1 MTALPRLSAIAVAVS
16 LSMVAWAASAQTIDG
31 FTVVNADTG
40 ATVATATGN
49 AGGAVTLRGTQVPPR
64 INVRAN
70 ASGVGS
76 VVFTEAGTSRTE
88 NFVPYAFKG
97 DNGTKYNAWSPA
109 PGVYSITATPY
120 SAAGGTGT
128 AGRPVTLT
136 LTYDPITS
144 GTGLPTGPTTKISG
158 LKRLYASTTQDRN
171 TDPANAAD
179 GSVGTRWASGVVGK
193 AWLMMDLG
201 AAARIDRVEIDWE
214 TAWSSKY
221 TLEVSNDLTTWTP
234 VGAEQTNPKVL
245 DGVTPKPG
253 AAEYKDIVALN
264 LTKAYRYIRI
274 NSTERGWSAGDGSQ
288 YGVSAF
294 EFSVFGAGGKD
305 NPEPIPGPPEPT
317 GTTYVK
323 VWGDEFDSTATK
335 AKVDAAKWNYELGDG
350 CDRGI
355 CGWGNGER
363 QYYTDSLD
371 NVFMQNGLLNIQL
384 LKNNAGR
391 AYTSGRITT
400 QGKFQFTYGRVAG
413 RIKMNTTTSSSP
425 GAKDGPVG
433 VWGAFWML
441 GFDVNDPYIG
451 WPNSGE
457 QDILEN
463 IGYSWWHSAS
473 LHGPGYN
480 GGGSIGESYN
490 KVDSA
495 SGIGL
500 GQFPNFRSTDW
511 HVYAVEWEPSK
522 IMFKVDGKVY
532 RTILRSE
539 VEARGY
545 WVFNK
550 PNFLILNLAYDG
562 AYPAAYRN
570 NPVLYNGAKT
580 PDGLSADAE
589 NNFPHSMQVDWV
601 RVFQKK

>member
-1 MTALPRLSAIAVAVS
+1 MTALPRLSATTVAIS
-16 LSMVAWAASAQTIDG
+16 LSLVSWSAWAQSIQG
-31 FTVVNADTG
+31 FSVLNADTG
-40 ATVATATGN
+40 SVIQTTTGLN
-49 AGGAVTLRGTQVPPR
+49 TSVTLQGARLPPR
-64 INVRAN
+64 IAVRAN
-70 ASGVGS
+70 ATGVGS
-76 VVFTEAGTSRTE
+76 VLFTQGALRRTE
-88 NFVPYAFKG
+88 NFSPYALNG
-97 DNGTKYNAWSPA
+97 DTGSTYLPWAPASGTYT
-109 PGVYSITATPY
+109 VTATPY
-120 SAAGGTGT
+120 ASAGATGQAG
-128 AGRPVTLT
+128 AMAQLRLT
-136 LTYDPITS
+136 VDRAPD
-144 GTGLPTGPTTKISG
+144 TGLPTGPTTKISG

-171 TDPANAAD
+171 TDPANALD
-179 GSVGTRWASGVVGK
+179 NNLTTRWASGVVGR

-201 AAARIDRVEIDWE
+201 APARIDRVEIDWE

-221 TLEVSNDLTTWTP
+221 SLEVSNDRSTWTR
-234 VGAEQTNPKVL
+234 VGAEQLNPKVL
-245 DGVTPKPG
+245 DGVTPRPP
-253 AAEYKDIVALN
+253 AAEYKDTIALN

-294 EFSVFGAGGKD
+294 EFQVFGAGGRD
-305 NPEPIPGPPEPT
+305 NPPLIGEPPAPT
-317 GTTYVK
+317 GTNFVQ
-323 VWGDEFDSTATK
+323 VWADEFTSGAAK
-335 AKVDAAKWNYELGDG
+335 AKLDASKWNYELGDG

-371 NVFMQNGLLNIQL
+371 NVYLQNGFLNIEL
-384 LKNNAGR
+384 RKNHLGR
-391 AYTSGRITT
+391 AYTSGRISTL
-400 QGKFQFTYGRVAG
+400 GKYQFTYGRVVG
-413 RIKMNTTTSSSP
+413 RIKMNVPTSSAP

-457 QDILEN
+457 QDIMEN

-490 KVDSA
+490 KVDTPT
-495 SGIGL
+495 GIAL
-500 GQFPNFRSTDW
+500 GNFPAFRSTDW
-511 HVYAVEWEPSK
+511 HNYEVEWEPSK
-522 IMFKVDGKVY
+522 VVFRVDGVAY
-532 RTILRSE
+532 RTILRNE
-539 VEARGY
+539 IEARGY

-550 PNFLILNLAYDG
+550 PNFLILNVAYDG

-570 NPVLYNGAKT
+570 NPNLYNGVKT
-580 PDGLSADAE
+580 ADGLSAAAE

-601 RVFQKK
+601 RVFQKR